1 MKTYI
6 ASFNIVLLCCVVGAG
21 CSEKPAPS
29 ASAAKPPHHEHRP
42 PHGGAPVEL
51 GEEQYHVEF
60 VRDASAGKMQAYV
73 FDGELEN
80 FIRIAAPSLTVV
92 AQVSGQPQTLTF
104 NAVANNATGEKI
116 GDTSYFI
123 AEANWLKTN
132 GNFDAVLNEI
142 TVRGTTFTNIAFN
155 FPKGSDENKK

>member
-1 MKTYI
+1 MKTFI
-6 ASFNIVLLCCVVGAG
+6 ASFGIVLLSWFIGAG
-21 CSEKPAPS
+21 CSEKPDPLPG
-29 ASAAKPPHHEHRP
+29 AAKPPHHEHHP
-42 PHGGAPVEL
+42 LHGGAPVEL

-60 VRDASAGKMQAYV
+60 VRDGTAGKMQAYV

-80 FIRIAAPSLTVV
+80 FVRIAAPSLTVV

-123 AEANWLKTN
+123 AEADWLKTN
-132 GNFDAVLNEI
+132 ANFDAVLKEI
-142 TVRGTTFTNIAFN
+142 TVRGSTFTNIEFN